1 MKITR
6 ILWHSVYILPGFS
19 WSSNLPHEQTDQTW
33 AKNLSSTFFDIN
45 SIFVYTQL
53 SKIFCKI
60 YITLWNPQIPSTV
73 SYLGRL
79 PCSFG
84 DTSLW
89 QSSHNF
95 WSAEF
100 SDLPASA
107 IISRHCLLTSITSEL
122 AQFIYV
128 SIWNCN
134 REFFNNMLYVVVT
147 SHLAFLTNA
156 PFWWAS
162 TNSSRAQASTGMP
175 TSKMWGSCEQ

>member
-1 MKITR
+1 MFHHLCSGKKISGPRSCHWLMPVHLPPRPHPCRLRIYDPSISKLEGMKITR
-6 ILWHSVYILPGFS
+6 ILQHSVYILPGFS

-45 SIFVYTQL
+45 SIFVYAQL

-107 IISRHCLLTSITSEL
+107 IISRHCLLTSLTSAL

-128 SIWNCN
+128 SIWKFNP
-134 REFFNNMLYVVVT
+134 EFF
-147 SHLAFLTNA
+147 
-156 PFWWAS
+156 
-162 TNSSRAQASTGMP
+162 
-175 TSKMWGSCEQ
+175 

>member
-19 WSSNLPHEQTDQTW
+19 WSSNLPHEQTDQSW

-45 SIFVYTQL
+45 SIFVYAQL

-107 IISRHCLLTSITSEL
+107 IISRHCLLTSLTSEL

-156 PFWWAS
+156 PF
-162 TNSSRAQASTGMP
+162 
-175 TSKMWGSCEQ
+175 

>member
-1 MKITR
+1 MSLEHAPGAKPSCVSATGLCLFTSPPPSD
-6 ILWHSVYILPGFS
+6 LWFQYFQVGGYENYTNIVTQCVHTAWLFLEFQSPE
-19 WSSNLPHEQTDQTW
+19 WTNWPNLSEE
-33 AKNLSSTFFDIN
+33 LSSTDFDIN
-45 SIFVYTQL
+45 SIFVYAQL

-60 YITLWNPQIPSTV
+60 YITLWNPQIPSKV

-107 IISRHCLLTSITSEL
+107 IISRHCLLTSLTSAL

-128 SIWNCN
+128 SIWN
-134 REFFNNMLYVVVT
+134 
-147 SHLAFLTNA
+147 
-156 PFWWAS
+156 
-162 TNSSRAQASTGMP
+162 
-175 TSKMWGSCEQ
+175 